1 MVLFWK
7 LQAELRFEEFCISMK
22 KQKFEINKKQLDS
35 LIKGIQGIAHPIRF
49 MILYALLKEE
59 QSVSELSAYTGA
71 SQSVT
76 SQHLGKMK
84 ESGILDNR
92 KESNRVYY
100 FIKDSNYKELT
111 KIFLKMSGE
120 QDRTLRKG

>member
-1 MVLFWK
+1 ME
-7 LQAELRFEEFCISMK
+7 AI
-22 KQKFEINKKQLDS
+22 
-35 LIKGIQGIAHPIRF
+35 IKGIQGIAHPIRF
-49 MILYALLKEE
+49 MILYALMNDEL
-59 QSVSELSAYTGA
+59 SVSQLSSYTGA

-100 FIKDSNYKELT
+100 FIQDNNYKELAR
-111 KIFLKMSGE
+111 IFLKMSSE
-120 QDRTLRKG
+120 QEKQARKSS

>member
-1 MVLFWK
+1 
-7 LQAELRFEEFCISMK
+7 MK
-22 KQKFEINKKQLDS
+22 KLKSEINKKQIDLI
-35 LIKGIQGIAHPIRF
+35 IKGVQGIAHPIRF
-49 MILYALLKEE
+49 MILHALMNDEL
-59 QSVSELSAYTGA
+59 SVSQLSSYTGA

-100 FIKDSNYKELT
+100 FIQDSNYRELA
-111 KIFLKMSGE
+111 KIFLKMSSE
-120 QDRTLRKG
+120 NEKQRKKGSR